1 MGELVF
7 KSAGVSTT
15 EIDLSGPTQT
25 GPSGTPAGIIGTANQ
40 GPAFVPVTIATFTQF
55 QNIFGESDGKK
66 FGPLAVNEWLKNARS
81 CTFLRVLGVG
91 DGKQRSNSGVVS
103 NAGFFVGDDLI
114 QPGGTKSLNPYANNT
129 AGTLNGRTYFLGTFM
144 SESAESTIFSDA
156 GLQEQ
161 NVAASIT
168 FTLATYTNVLNTD
181 KIVFTDAAGKTLTA
195 TVNSAAGNYNAPY
208 ILGDY
213 SGTTAITV
221 DLKTGA
227 MAAAANLCQTI
238 TNMLAGAASLKG
250 FGITTPA
257 YTSGT
262 SLVCTSTNTG
272 RIGNKCTVIVTNVAG
287 NFVVDFSA
295 PVGLSSGVTQRLASG
310 RGGAIPI
317 LRGVL
322 LAPSGV
328 ALALSGNSTGNDNT
342 PVAATAAAASAG
354 ELMPSKGALT
364 GSLELSSQNFTLL
377 LNGLKDVEKNII
389 TASFDITS
397 PSYFANV
404 FNTNPLDFEKEGH
417 LLYGHYDIHS
427 AFATITGSGTIN
439 AGGGNKSPTSGGKE
453 DIALLL
459 TSSAG
464 RAGIGAAPANVPDY
478 EDFSDRF
485 KTPITPSIISQNFGG
500 APFSLFQVESL
511 SDGEFANTKHKISI
525 ENLKVS
531 TSTTDKYGSFD
542 LIVRD
547 FRDTD
552 EEKQVLESY
561 RGLSLDLNS
570 DRYVVRVIGD
580 QNTFFDF
587 DNAVSN
593 QKIIVEGDYPVRS
606 NFIRIKPSSDLK
618 AGSVPAEALPVGF
631 RGLGHLVTSGSM
643 LSNEADP
650 IYAISTSVQGII
662 EPPTP
667 YRDTVSLSIGI
678 NKRSDSRLY
687 WGVQTSQKTVP
698 AEPNKPSLFNK
709 TYETYAK
716 YFPNFRTD
724 TTNVRVGENPGVAD
738 VNGSKLDCDLFNNN
752 KFSLEKLL
760 VRTGSDTYADPE
772 YWLSASFYRP
782 GNKGANATTK
792 VRHWKVS
799 DLKRVGNVRYS
810 KFTTVMQGG
819 FDGLNIF
826 NADRLAMNNA
836 SIIREMTD
844 ISQFGK
850 DDSSSAAYR
859 KAVDIMGSKSDVDI
873 KLLAIPGIRHPV
885 ITDFAITA
893 VENRFDAMYIMDI
906 EERDVLNSVITGSAQ
921 RPHVLNT
928 VNNFSNR
935 GLDSSFAA
943 AYFPDVIV
951 QDPTTLGNVQVPPSV
966 AVLGAFSLNDQLA
979 HPWFAPA
986 GFSRGALEAVE
997 LAAVRLNRT
1006 NLDDLYSADINPLT
1020 AFPGTGTVVW
1030 GQKTLLASPSA
1041 LDRVNVRR
1049 LLIDIRRKVKNV
1061 ANSLLFE
1068 PNRVETLEKFSALVN
1083 PILQSVQEKSGV
1095 DRFKVVID
1103 TTTTT
1108 QADVENNTI
1117 RGKIFLQP
1125 TRTAEFISLD
1135 FVVTNAGAVI

>member
-1 MGELVF
+1 LF
-7 KSAGVSTT
+7 NSAFNFTIV
-15 EIDLSGPTQT
+15 I
-25 GPSGTPAGIIGTANQ
+25 PAGNGATATGTLTVSMET
-40 GPAFVPVTIATFTQF
+40 GAFAGAAADTVR
-55 QNIFGESDGKK
+55 
-66 FGPLAVNEWLKNARS
+66 LKNAAGEPADDADLAQLI
-81 CTFLRVLGVG
+81 TYVLNGVDPNG
-91 DGKQRSNSGVVS
+91 QARPSGGNFTAAS
-103 NAGFFVGDDLI
+103 RQLALSGIF
-114 QPGGTKSLNPYANNT
+114 AA
-129 AGTLNGRTYFLGTFM
+129 AGTHGIKATRNVNKI
-144 SESAESTIFSDA
+144 TIEA
-156 GLQEQ
+156 
-161 NVAASIT
+161 NSI
-168 FTLATYTNVLNTD
+168 
-181 KIVFTDAAGKTLTA
+181 G
-195 TVNSAAGNYNAPY
+195 
-208 ILGDY
+208 
-213 SGTTAITV
+213 
-221 DLKTGA
+221 
-227 MAAAANLCQTI
+227 
-238 TNMLAGAASLKG
+238 
-250 FGITTPA
+250 
-257 YTSGT
+257 
-262 SLVCTSTNTG
+262 
-272 RIGNKCTVIVTNVAG
+272 VAG
-287 NFVVDFSA
+287 NGYTLTS
-295 PVGLSSGVTQRLASG
+295 VGAIVKPSSPQSLAGGS
-310 RGGAIPI
+310 GGAIPI

-328 ALALSGNSTGNDNT
+328 ALSLSGSGTANDCH
-342 PVAATAAAASAG
+342 PVAATAATAG
-354 ELMPSKGALT
+354 AGQIFPSKGGIT
-364 GSLELSSQNFTLL
+364 GSMILSSQNFTLL
-377 LNGLKDVEKNII
+377 LNGLKDTEKNII
-389 TASFDITS
+389 TASFDMSS

-404 FNTNPLDFEKEGH
+404 FNTNPLDLEKEGH
-417 LLYGHYDIHS
+417 LLYGHYDIHNGI
-427 AFATITGSGTIN
+427 AVATGSGAVDPRN
-439 AGGGNKSPTSGGKE
+439 GYGYDAAGTMQ

-459 TSSAG
+459 TSSKP
-464 RAGIGAAPANVPDY
+464 RGAADANVPDY
-478 EDFSDRF
+478 EDFRDRF
-485 KTPITPSIISQNFGG
+485 ETPATPSIISQNFGG
-500 APFSLFQVESL
+500 VPFNLFRVESL
-511 SDGEFANTKHKISI
+511 SDGAFANTKHKISI

-531 TSTTDKYGSFD
+531 TSTSDKYGSFD

-552 EEKQVLESY
+552 EERKVLESY

-570 DRYVVRVIGD
+570 DRYIARVIGD
-580 QNTFFDF
+580 QKTRFDF
-587 DNAVSN
+587 DNAVSD
-593 QKIIVEGDYPVRS
+593 QKIIVDGDYPVRS
-606 NFIRIKPSSDLK
+606 NFIRILPSNDLR
-618 AGSVPAEALPVGF
+618 AGTVPEEALPVGF
-631 RGLGHLVTSGSM
+631 RGPGHLVTSGSM
-643 LSNEADP
+643 LCNEDAAA
-650 IYAISTSVQGII
+650 YTTSTSVQGLT
-662 EPPTP
+662 EPPIP
-667 YRDTVSLSIGI
+667 YRDTISLGIGI

-687 WGVQTSQKTVP
+687 WGTQTSQKTVP
-698 AEPNKPSLFNK
+698 AEPNKPSLFNES
-709 TYETYAK
+709 YETYVK
-716 YFPNFRTD
+716 NFPDFRTD
-724 TTNVRVGENPGVAD
+724 TTKFRVLENPGVAN
-738 VNGSKLDCDLFNNN
+738 VNGSILDCDLFNNN

-760 VRTGSDTYADPE
+760 VRTGSDTHADPE

-782 GNKGANATTK
+782 GNKAADDAAK
-792 VRHWKVS
+792 LRHWRVS

-810 KFTTVMQGG
+810 KFTVVMQGG

-826 NADRLAMNNA
+826 NADKLAMSNT
-836 SIIREMTD
+836 SVVREMTD
-844 ISQFGK
+844 TTGQFGK

-885 ITDFAITA
+885 VTDFAITA

-906 EERDVLNSVITGSAQ
+906 EERDVLNTVITSSAQ

-928 VNNFSNR
+928 VNNFTNR

-951 QDPTTLGNVQVPPSV
+951 QDPTTLGNVQVAPSV
-966 AVLGAFSLNDQLA
+966 AVLGAFSLNDQIA

>member
-15 EIDLSGPTQT
+15 EIDLSGPTQA
-25 GPSGTPAGIIGTANQ
+25 GPSGTPAGVIGTANQ
-40 GPAFVPVTIATFTQF
+40 GPAFVPVTVATFTQF

-91 DGKQRSNSGVVS
+91 DGKQRATDTGVVT
-103 NAGFFVGDDLI
+103 NAGFFVGDELI
-114 QPGGTKSLNPYANNT
+114 QSNGNVGLNPFANNT
-129 AGTLNGRTYFLGTFM
+129 AGTLKGRTYFLGTFM
-144 SESAESTIFSDA
+144 SESAGSTIFSDA
-156 GLQEQ
+156 GLQSVSAAATFVDAMDT
-161 NVAASIT
+161 NGHGVAAGNNIVIT
-168 FTLATYTNVLNTD
+168 IPSGLSLNATKTIQPTANTNGSGASAGNIGIGINDISKTD
-181 KIVFTDAAGKTLTA
+181 LHAALLVAINGGTNAKVNGGVATPGISGITA
-195 TVNSAAGNYNAPY
+195 TVGSNADKITITADGIGVVGNSVT
-208 ILGDY
+208 I
-213 SGTTAITV
+213 
-221 DLKTGA
+221 A
-227 MAAAANLCQTI
+227 MATNTI
-238 TNMLAGAASLKG
+238 LNGSATSLNLAGGS
-250 FGITTPA
+250 
-257 YTSGT
+257 
-262 SLVCTSTNTG
+262 
-272 RIGNKCTVIVTNVAG
+272 
-287 NFVVDFSA
+287 
-295 PVGLSSGVTQRLASG
+295 
-310 RGGAIPI
+310 GGAVPI

-328 ALALSGNSTGNDNT
+328 ALALSGNSTGNDNL
-342 PVAATAAAASAG
+342 PIAATAAAAAAG
-354 ELMPSKGALT
+354 KLMPSKGALT

-377 LNGLKDVEKNII
+377 LNGLKDVEKNTIN
-389 TASFDITS
+389 ASFDISS

-404 FNTNPLDFEKEGH
+404 FNTNPLDIEKEGH
-417 LLYGHYDIHS
+417 LLYGHYDIHN
-427 AFATITGSGTIN
+427 ALATVTGSGAT
-439 AGGGNKSPTSGGKE
+439 ALGGGNNSPSSGGKE

-459 TSSAG
+459 TSSKG
-464 RAGIGAAPANVPDY
+464 RGESSLGNVPDY
-478 EDFSDRF
+478 EDFRDRF
-485 KTPITPSIISQNFGG
+485 EAPITPSIISQNFGG
-500 APFSLFQVESL
+500 VPFDLFRVESL

-542 LIVRD
+542 LLVRD

-552 EEKQVLESY
+552 EEKKVLESY
-561 RGLSLDLNS
+561 RGLSLDPNS
-570 DRYVVRVIGD
+570 DRYVARVIGD
-580 QNTFFDF
+580 QKTRFDF

-593 QKIIVEGDYPVRS
+593 QKIIVDGDYPVRS
-606 NFIRIKPSSDLK
+606 NFVRIITSNELR
-618 AGSVPAEALPVGF
+618 AGSVPDEALPVGF
-631 RGLGHLVTSGSM
+631 RGIGHLVTSGSM
-643 LSNEADP
+643 LCGEADP
-650 IYAISTSVQGII
+650 IYAVANSVRGIT
-662 EPPTP
+662 EPPVP
-667 YRDTVSLSIGI
+667 YRDTISLSIGV

-687 WGVQTSQKTVP
+687 WGVQTNQKTVP

-709 TYETYAK
+709 SYETYVK
-716 YFPNFRTD
+716 NFPDFRTD
-724 TTNVRVGENPGVAD
+724 TTKFRVLENPGVAN
-738 VNGSKLDCDLFNNN
+738 VNGSILDCDLFNNN

-760 VRTGSDTYADPE
+760 VRTGSDTFADPE

-782 GNKGANATTK
+782 GNKSADDIAK
-792 VRHWKVS
+792 LRHWKVS

-810 KFTTVMQGG
+810 KFTVVMQGG

-826 NADRLAMNNA
+826 DADRLEMTNA
-836 SIIREMTD
+836 SVVREMTD
-844 ISQFGK
+844 TTGQFGK

-885 ITDFAITA
+885 VTDFAITA

-906 EERDVLNSVITGSAQ
+906 EERDVLNTVITSSAQ

-928 VNNFSNR
+928 VNNFTNR

-951 QDPTTLGNVQVPPSV
+951 QDPTTLENVQVAPSV
-966 AVLGAFSLNDQLA
+966 AVLGAFALNDQLA